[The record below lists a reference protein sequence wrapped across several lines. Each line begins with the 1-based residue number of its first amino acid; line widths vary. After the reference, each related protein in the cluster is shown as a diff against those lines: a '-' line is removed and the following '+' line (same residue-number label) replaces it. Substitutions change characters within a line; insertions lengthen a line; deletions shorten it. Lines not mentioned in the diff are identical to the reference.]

1 MSLIIDLIILGII
14 ILCVF
19 FGYKKGLTKCIIKI
33 LSFVIALVIAFVLFK
48 PVSNFIINNTTL
60 DDNIKNSIV
69 SIVEED
75 VSENGQVKEDSNLP
89 KSMVEHINET
99 INNSI
104 DETKT
109 TVVNTVAEQISVG
122 IINVLV
128 AIGLFII
135 ARIALMFVSALSS
148 IITDLPIIKQ
158 VDKIGGVAYGLVE
171 SLIIIFI
178 AFAVISF
185 ISPMIESS
193 GLIVAINKSIL
204 GSVLYNNNLLL
215 NIIL

>member
-75 VSENGQVKEDSNLP
+75 VSENGQVKEDTNLP

-104 DETKT
+104 NETKVA
-109 TVVNTVAEQISVG
+109 VVNTVSEQISIG

-135 ARIALMFVSALSS
+135 ARIALMFVSALSA

-171 SLIIIFI
+171 ALIIIFI